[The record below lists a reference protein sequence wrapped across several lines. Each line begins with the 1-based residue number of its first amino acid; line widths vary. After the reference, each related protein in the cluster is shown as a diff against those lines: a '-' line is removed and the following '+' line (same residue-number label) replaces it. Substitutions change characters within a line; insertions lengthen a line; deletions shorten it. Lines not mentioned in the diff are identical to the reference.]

1 MFFIAKVIVERT
13 AIKVSRRAQ
22 VVDRDGVKP
31 LFLHQSDERTAQCF
45 LTARNTTILK
55 ARLDG

>member
-1 MFFIAKVIVERT
+1 MFFIAKVIVEGT
-13 AIKVSRRAQ
+13 AIKVSCRAQ

-31 LFLHQSDERTAQCF
+31 LFLHQGDERTAQRF
-45 LTARNTTILK
+45 LAARNTTILK